1 MNSWRFCTF
10 WNFTNFSGISSP
22 LSSCAGVRVISWN
35 VEGKEMKK
43 GERNLFWSTWVDVIP
58 TALSKSTVVGWF
70 MKIRTFFG
78 PLSLGALNLMLWII
92 VLSWSI
98 YVTFL
103 IYTWASGPW
112 QVGWRQ
118 GQGSTAHHN
127 QTGGTQDLSRDVNCQ
142 SLAQQRQGLM
152 THHLHED
159 NQNRGVHH
167 LHWGTRCLGH
177 LQMYS
182 TQSFP
187 ATVSVSIYHIINM
200 HLDSRLSISI
210 PAHSF
215 IMFFDLCFQSRIIS
229 SLHLVNRR
237 TLPVFASIRLD
248 YVQTY
253 AELLR
258 WSDQADWECSG
269 KVSNIK
275 KLQLTWRT

>member
-10 WNFTNFSGISSP
+10 WNLTNFSGISSP
-22 LSSCAGVRVISWN
+22 LSSCAGVRVISWY

-43 GERNLFWSTWVDVIP
+43 GKKKKPFLMYLGRCHSNCFV
-58 TALSKSTVVGWF
+58 
-70 MKIRTFFG
+70 KIDSSWLIHEDSNIFRTFVFRG
-78 PLSLGALNLMLWII
+78 LEPNDKDNNLKL
-92 VLSWSI
+92 VYLCD
-98 YVTFL
+98 FL

-118 GQGSTAHHN
+118 GQGSTARHN
-127 QTGGTQDLSRDVNCQ
+127 QTGGTQGLSRDVNCQ
-142 SLAQQRQGLM
+142 SLAQQRQGLI

-167 LHWGTRCLGH
+167 LRWGTRCLGH
-177 LQMYS
+177 WQMYS

-215 IMFFDLCFQSRIIS
+215 IMFFDLCFQSRIVS

-237 TLPVFASIRLD
+237 TLPVFASIRLN
-248 YVQTY
+248 
-253 AELLR
+253 L
-258 WSDQADWECSG
+258 
-269 KVSNIK
+269 I
-275 KLQLTWRT
+275 

>member
-1 MNSWRFCTF
+1 MWLF
-10 WNFTNFSGISSP
+10 
-22 LSSCAGVRVISWN
+22 LSVPERVDLDRL
-35 VEGKEMKK
+35 VEGKGKDQLLITIRLE
-43 GERNLFWSTWVDVIP
+43 EL
-58 TALSKSTVVGWF
+58 
-70 MKIRTFFG
+70 RTFQG
-78 PLSLGALNLMLWII
+78 RSI
-92 VLSWSI
+92 VNPYI
-98 YVTFL
+98 
-103 IYTWASGPW
+103 
-112 QVGWRQ
+112 
-118 GQGSTAHHN
+118 
-127 QTGGTQDLSRDVNCQ
+127 
-142 SLAQQRQGLM
+142 AQQRQGLM

-167 LHWGTRCLGH
+167 LRWGTRCLGH
-177 LQMYS
+177 WQMYS

-258 WSDQADWECSG
+258 WSDQQAERISW
-269 KVSNIK
+269 
-275 KLQLTWRT
+275 

>member
-1 MNSWRFCTF
+1 MYLGWCHSNCFVKIDSSWLIHEDSNIF
-10 WNFTNFSGISSP
+10 
-22 LSSCAGVRVISWN
+22 
-35 VEGKEMKK
+35 
-43 GERNLFWSTWVDVIP
+43 
-58 TALSKSTVVGWF
+58 
-70 MKIRTFFG
+70 RTFVFRG
-78 PLSLGALNLMLWII
+78 LEPNDKDNSLKLVYLCDFSNLYLSEWTLTGWLKARARINCSSQSDWRN
-92 VLSWSI
+92 
-98 YVTFL
+98 
-103 IYTWASGPW
+103 SGPFK
-112 QVGWRQ
+112 G
-118 GQGSTAHHN
+118 
-127 QTGGTQDLSRDVNCQ
+127 CQ
-142 SLAQQRQGLM
+142 SIAQQRRGLM

-215 IMFFDLCFQSRIIS
+215 IMFFDLCFQSRIVS